1 MHSIM
6 VMLKLTRKSSY
17 IGIALIGIN
26 AAALTLPFTAA
37 ADTQTSNTAVNL
49 TINSVIT
56 AYSSGPTVTLGAI
69 TPTAGGLQSTNS
81 DTVSATTND
90 SLGLTMQLADNS
102 ATVNA
107 MTSGGNTLPTSA
119 GTTGT
124 PIALANNTWGWR
136 VDSLA
141 GFGAGPGAVLSG
153 AAPSAITYAAMPL
166 SASPFTI
173 KTTAATGSTSA
184 TVWYSAR
191 VNNTQATGAY
201 TTTVTYTIST
211 N

>member
-1 MHSIM
+1 M
-6 VMLKLTRKSSY
+6 
-17 IGIALIGIN
+17 N
-26 AAALTLPFTAA
+26 AAALTVPFAVSG
-37 ADTQTSNTAVNL
+37 DTQTTTTAVDL
-49 TINSVIT
+49 TVNSVIT
-56 AYSSGPTVTLGAI
+56 AFSSGPTVVLGAI
-69 TPTAGGLQSTNS
+69 TPDSTGKQSTNS

-90 SLGLTMQLADNS
+90 SLGLTIQLADNS
-102 ATVNA
+102 ATLNGLI
-107 MTSGGNTLPTSA
+107 SGANTIATSA

-124 PIALANNTWGWR
+124 PVTLVNNTWGWR

-141 GFGAGPGAVLSG
+141 GFGAGPGAVISN

-166 SASPFTI
+166 SGAPFTI
-173 KTTAATGSTSA
+173 KTTAVTGSTSA

-201 TTTVTYTIST
+201 VSTVIYTITT

>member
-1 MHSIM
+1 
-6 VMLKLTRKSSY
+6 MLKLNRKTAIAVAI
-17 IGIALIGIN
+17 IGAN
-26 AAALTLPFTAA
+26 AAALSLPFAA
-37 ADTQTSNTAVNL
+37 TGDTQTTTTAVNL
-49 TINSVIT
+49 TVNAVIT
-56 AYSSGPTVTLGAI
+56 AFSSGPTVTLGAI
-69 TPTAGGLQSTNS
+69 TPDTIGKQSTNS

-90 SLGLTMQLADNS
+90 SLGLTIQAANNS
-102 ATVNA
+102 ATLGGLI
-107 MTSGGNTLPTSA
+107 SGANTIAASA

-141 GFGAGPGAVLSG
+141 GFGAGPGAVISNV
-153 AAPSAITYAAMPL
+153 APSAITYAAMPL

-173 KTTAATGSTSA
+173 KTTAVSGATSA

-191 VNNTQATGAY
+191 VNNTQPNGAY
-201 TTTVTYTIST
+201 TTPVLYTITT